1 MRIITATA
9 LAAVLSLGTP
19 GFVLAQGAANQAE
32 KAPAKSGGQTS
43 AKISSIQVV
52 DIKQLPDAVKKQVE
66 EVVSKSSEEDLKAL
80 RASIDASPAAANAL
94 KQIRVK
100 KKPRIRIMLT
110 FRKSLRLLCHPVHA
124 THAYV
129 AL

>member
-1 MRIITATA
+1 MRIVTATA
-9 LAAVLSLGTP
+9 LVAILSLGTP
-19 GFVLAQGAANQAE
+19 GFVLAQGAASQAE

-52 DIKQLPDAVKKQVE
+52 DVKQLPEAVKKQVE

-94 KQIRVK
+94 KEKGMSSAQVVAINIADGV
-100 KKPRIRIMLT
+100 LT
-110 FRKSLRLLCHPVHA
+110 MFAKTA
-124 THAYV
+124 
-129 AL
+129 